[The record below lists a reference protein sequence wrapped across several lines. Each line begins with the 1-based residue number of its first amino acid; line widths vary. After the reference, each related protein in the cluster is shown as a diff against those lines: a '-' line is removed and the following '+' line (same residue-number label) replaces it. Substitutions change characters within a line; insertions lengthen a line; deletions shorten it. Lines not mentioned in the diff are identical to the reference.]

1 MQCPEC
7 GEYLDTGSGGG
18 GGTIF
23 VLILLIAYL
32 WFWGGKYEGM
42 KAEEW
47 ADEAYTVED
56 TLLE

>member
-32 WFWGGKYEGM
+32 WFWGGNMSDYCSTG
-42 KAEEW
+42 
-47 ADEAYTVED
+47 Y
-56 TLLE
+56 